1 MYEFIILALLMRSP
15 MHGYLIA
22 RIASDQIGP
31 WAKISS
37 GTLYTILAKL
47 ERAGFITLA
56 PQETDDQRGRQSR
69 RYAITDAG
77 RQRFHQ
83 LMMDTASNL
92 GEYQRLFYYKL
103 VYFDLITPEERMLL
117 WNHYLNYCQTSAL
130 YLQNEAEALR
140 HELRGAADSVYLSQA
155 LRVMRR
161 LEQQWR
167 AEVAWASEE
176 RAREVDASASD
187 TDEDRP

>member
-47 ERAGFITLA
+47 ERVGLITLLS
-56 PQETDDQRGRQSR
+56 PQEPEQGGRQSR
-69 RYAITDAG
+69 TYAITDAG

-83 LMMDTASNL
+83 LMLDTSSNL
-92 GEYQRLFYYKL
+92 GEYQRWFYFKL
-103 VYFDLITPEERMLL
+103 VYFDLIRPEERMLL
-117 WNHYLNYCQTSAL
+117 WNHYLTYCQTSAL
-130 YLQNEAEALR
+130 YLQSEAEALR
-140 HELRGAADSVYLSQA
+140 HELSGEANSVFLAQA
-155 LRVMRR
+155 LRVMTRM
-161 LEQQWR
+161 EQQWR
-167 AEVAWASEE
+167 AEVEWATEE
-176 RAREVDASASD
+176 RAREAAGAHD
-187 TDEDRP
+187 TVEDSL